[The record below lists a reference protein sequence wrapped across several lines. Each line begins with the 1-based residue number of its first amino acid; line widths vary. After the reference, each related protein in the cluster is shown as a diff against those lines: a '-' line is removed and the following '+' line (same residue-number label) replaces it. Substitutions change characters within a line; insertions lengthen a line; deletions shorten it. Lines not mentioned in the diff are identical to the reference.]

1 MSDLVRVGRNAD
13 GGYLVPKDVLNDVT
27 GCLSL
32 GLGAEWSFE
41 KRLLEIAEGR
51 VLPERIVFF

>member
-1 MSDLVRVGRNAD
+1 MSNLVRVGRNAD

-41 KRLLEIAEGR
+41 KRLL
-51 VLPERIVFF
+51 